1 MMEVKA
7 IARNVQVSPQK
18 ARLVADLVRGKS
30 VKEAVA
36 ILSNTNKRTAYPL
49 RKVIESAASNAVNNN
64 KLDEEKLFISK
75 LFVDEGR
82 KLKRTMPMGKGS
94 ASLIMKRACHI
105 TVVVSEKE

>member
-1 MMEVKA
+1 MEAKA
-7 IARNVQVSPQK
+7 ILRNAKVSPQK

-36 ILSNTNKRTAYPL
+36 ILSSTVKRAAYPMK
-49 RKVIESAASNAVNNN
+49 KVIESAAANAVNNN
-64 KLDEEKLFISK
+64 KMNEENLVISK

-94 ASLIMKRACHI
+94 ASLITKRSSHI
-105 TVVVSEKE
+105 TVVVTEKE

>member
-1 MMEVKA
+1 MEVKA

-18 ARLVADLVRGKS
+18 ARLVADLVRGKN
-30 VKEAVA
+30 VQEAVA
-36 ILSNTNKRTAYPL
+36 ILNNTNKRTAYPL
-49 RKVIESAASNAVNNN
+49 RKVIESAVANATNNN
-64 KLDEEKLFISK
+64 KLDGEKLFISK

-105 TVVVSEKE
+105 TVVVAEKE